1 MEYGVIVGRGAVD
14 LFPNFTAA
22 INYAER
28 QHEATGLRAVVVDD
42 QLNPLTIVNKE

>member
-22 INYAER
+22 LNYAER
-28 QHEATGLRAVVVDD
+28 QHAATGLRAVVVDD
-42 QLNPLTIVNKE
+42 LLNPLTVVEA